1 MTSFPVSQKVRRR
14 LFVDN
19 ESEKKRD
26 IFQPNLKPNLNR
38 MV

>member
-1 MTSFPVSQKVRRR
+1 MTSFPVSQRVRRR

-19 ESEKKRD
+19 ESEKRG